1 MGRNDRPT
9 PLFPMLSL
17 VLNGLA
23 LLTPVPQTQQA
34 QHASTSGAINRR
46 ALIGGLG
53 GVLIAG
59 VPALASADALTN
71 MAKDIKKDE
80 TQLSKSRVALNKA
93 TASYEADK
101 KKAAAKG
108 LVGVD
113 CDDELCTKQK
123 VGLETIASL
132 KQQVKAEEASK
143 KQLMSTINRDISK
156 EEMQGIADGVF

>member
-1 MGRNDRPT
+1 
-9 PLFPMLSL
+9 MLSL

-71 MAKDIKKDE
+71 MAKDITKDESQLKKDE

-143 KQLMSTINRDISK
+143 KKLISTINRDISR